1 MGSYNVEQLV
11 SECVIEKLG
20 EIYQKDEEYKRLLKE
35 EEFIYEKLSNKLM
48 EEQTEELKHYLEAV
62 NATSARRDRLAY
74 IQGMKDM
81 YCMSMIFQDKKI

>member
-1 MGSYNVEQLV
+1 M
-11 SECVIEKLG
+11 
-20 EIYQKDEEYKRLLKE
+20 
-35 EEFIYEKLSNKLM
+35 KLM